1 MEDTEE
7 LTKEVN
13 MVEITKSE
21 AASLANLIDLH
32 LFSIIRDDP
41 EIDSMVWL
49 CNMVSIYEK
58 CKAYA
63 EGEAK

>member
-1 MEDTEE
+1 
-7 LTKEVN
+7 

-21 AASLANLIDLH
+21 AESLANLIDLH

-63 EGEAK
+63 EGDAK

>member
-1 MEDTEE
+1 
-7 LTKEVN
+7 

-21 AASLANLIDLH
+21 AETLANLIDLH

-58 CKAYA
+58 CKACA